1 MLAFPSNGHSL
12 QFASPPI
19 RILHHANEP
28 AIAKRDT
35 ICVPPNSCSSSRR
48 RTNSSP
54 KFDLRSL
61 PIPNCN
67 SSCWRTS
74 TCQRDIIRLSLQ
86 FAFPS
91 NPSSHSSNSCKRPSA
106 CMRYNAFPPIPLR
119 VHHAGAPAAAK
130 RDTVRFMLAHHFQL
144 ESHFAIPIQVLCWR
158 SNSLTRDTI
167 HEPLQIQ
174 LIFIMLQLAL
184 HHLHKIQ
191 FAFSPN
197 SNSNFPSCWRHVLS
211 NSNCSSSRQPPLEKT
226 IRAPLQFEIQFA
238 FPSDS
243 WCKRTSWIQ
252 LEIQYAFPSRSDFP
266 SSILARQ
273 LELEIHFARIS
284 NCSSSCWRTSFSSR
298 KQFAFPSIR
307 TFLLG
312 IHASV
317 PTLTRDT
324 IRISLRFP
332 QIRISPKFAFP
343 PNSHFPQICCA
354 PASTRENNSRSPPNP
369 LLIRH
374 ASASSIPRKQFMFP
388 ANSRFH
394 TNLNSSSSCS
404 SCPNSNS

>member
-1 MLAFPSNGHSL
+1 MQFAIRVPPNSFPPIHQGTNSSSRYTSRSSAMAIRQFAFSSNSRFPPIRVLHAGRPGTYQRDTIRVSSNSNSSSSATPTRDTIRNSPKFVFPPIPIPILRGTCQRAIIRVSLQFAFPQFAFPPILVHHASAATPAPDTIRVPLQCQFEFIMLAFPSNGHSL

-35 ICVPPNSCSSSRR
+35 ICVPPNSCSSTRR

-54 KFDLRSL
+54 KFNLRSL

-91 NPSSHSSNSCKRPSA
+91 NPSSHSSNSCKRTSA

-144 ESHFAIPIQVLCWR
+144 ESHFAIPIQVMCWR
-158 SNSLTRDTI
+158 SNSLARDTI
-167 HEPLQIQ
+167 HVPLQIQ

-197 SNSNFPSCWRHVLS
+197 SN
-211 NSNCSSSRQPPLEKT
+211 
-226 IRAPLQFEIQFA
+226 
-238 FPSDS
+238 
-243 WCKRTSWIQ
+243 
-252 LEIQYAFPSRSDFP
+252 
-266 SSILARQ
+266 
-273 LELEIHFARIS
+273 
-284 NCSSSCWRTSFSSR
+284 
-298 KQFAFPSIR
+298 
-307 TFLLG
+307 
-312 IHASV
+312 
-317 PTLTRDT
+317 
-324 IRISLRFP
+324 
-332 QIRISPKFAFP
+332 
-343 PNSHFPQICCA
+343 
-354 PASTRENNSRSPPNP
+354 
-369 LLIRH
+369 
-374 ASASSIPRKQFMFP
+374 
-388 ANSRFH
+388 
-394 TNLNSSSSCS
+394 
-404 SCPNSNS
+404 